1 MKKLSIVLVIFI
13 CALVSFIIWLNA
25 GDEKLG
31 LSDEE
36 AEAVKPSKKPVIVLI
51 IDSLMDQPLKK
62 AIQEGRAPALKFF
75 LENGHYEPEVASAYP
90 TMSVAIDSTLLTGT
104 YPNIHRVPGLVWY
117 NQAEQRIV
125 NYGSDKKKSP
135 RSASNKRSKT
145 GYILSITAI

>member
-62 AIQEGRAPALKFF
+62 RFKKAALR
-75 LENGHYEPEVASAYP
+75 H
-90 TMSVAIDSTLLTGT
+90 
-104 YPNIHRVPGLVWY
+104 
-117 NQAEQRIV
+117 
-125 NYGSDKKKSP
+125 
-135 RSASNKRSKT
+135 
-145 GYILSITAI
+145 

>member
-75 LENGHYEPEVASAYP
+75 LE
-90 TMSVAIDSTLLTGT
+90 
-104 YPNIHRVPGLVWY
+104 
-117 NQAEQRIV
+117 
-125 NYGSDKKKSP
+125 
-135 RSASNKRSKT
+135 KRS
-145 GYILSITAI
+145 L

>member
-1 MKKLSIVLVIFI
+1 M
-13 CALVSFIIWLNA
+13 
-25 GDEKLG
+25 
-31 LSDEE
+31 
-36 AEAVKPSKKPVIVLI
+36 
-51 IDSLMDQPLKK
+51 
-62 AIQEGRAPALKFF
+62 
-75 LENGHYEPEVASAYP
+75 ASAYP